1 MKKKKIKVTSSRI
14 EDDERELLASIEK
27 GEWKSV
33 KDVSGESERLRQIAR
48 NTLNKTK
55 NINLRMTERAIMLL
69 KRKAA
74 AKGLPYQTLAA
85 SVLYQY
91 GAGTLKEKE

>member
-1 MKKKKIKVTSSRI
+1 MKKKTIYF
-14 EDDERELLASIEK
+14 DDEEREIMEAYERGELIPIKMDEK
-27 GEWKSV
+27 
-33 KDVSGESERLRQIAR
+33 ERERVRQIAR

-55 NINLRMTERAIMLL
+55 NINLRISERGVMLL

-74 AKGLPYQTLAA
+74 EKGLPYQTLAA

-91 GAGTLKEKE
+91 GTDKLVEKN

>member
-1 MKKKKIKVTSSRI
+1 MEAYERGELIPIKMD
-14 EDDERELLASIEK
+14 EKERER
-27 GEWKSV
+27 V
-33 KDVSGESERLRQIAR
+33 RQIAR

-55 NINLRMTERAIMLL
+55 NINLRISERGVMLL

-74 AKGLPYQTLAA
+74 EKGLPYQTLAA

-91 GAGTLKEKE
+91 GTDKLVEKN